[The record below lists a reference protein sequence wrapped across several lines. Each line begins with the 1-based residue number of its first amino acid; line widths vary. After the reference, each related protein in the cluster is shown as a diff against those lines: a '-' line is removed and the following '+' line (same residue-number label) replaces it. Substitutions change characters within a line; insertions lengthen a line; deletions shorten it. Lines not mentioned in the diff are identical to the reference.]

1 MKIKVIA
8 KNQFLIYID
17 GSVYLQSYESVVA
30 CKSVGE
36 MPILYKDWDY
46 SRTTMKYVN
55 KFLSDVF
62 NKHITKKD
70 IDKMTEEGKIIIKND
85 TPNIWISGGASD
97 YENQKGGSIMNLK
110 TRKRISTLKQ
120 YHAIE
125 RNIKD
130 GIRCLILWA
139 ILMIVAGNSYLN

>member
-8 KNQFLIYID
+8 KNQFLIYTD

-55 KFLSDVF
+55 KFLSNVF

-70 IDKMTEEGKIIIKND
+70 IDKMSKEGKVIIKND
-85 TPNIWISGGASD
+85 TPNI
-97 YENQKGGSIMNLK
+97 
-110 TRKRISTLKQ
+110 
-120 YHAIE
+120 
-125 RNIKD
+125 
-130 GIRCLILWA
+130 
-139 ILMIVAGNSYLN
+139 

>member
-1 MKIKVIA
+1 MYSYRLKQVTREGRKERKIIMKIKVIA

-17 GSVYLQSYESVVA
+17 GSVYLQSYKSVVA

-70 IDKMTEEGKIIIKND
+70 IDKMIKEGKVIIKNG
-85 TPNIWISGGASD
+85 TPNI
-97 YENQKGGSIMNLK
+97 
-110 TRKRISTLKQ
+110 
-120 YHAIE
+120 
-125 RNIKD
+125 
-130 GIRCLILWA
+130 
-139 ILMIVAGNSYLN
+139 

>member
-30 CKSVGE
+30 RKSVGKS
-36 MPILYKDWDY
+36 PILYKDWDY

-70 IDKMTEEGKIIIKND
+70 IDKMSKEGKIIIKNVA
-85 TPNIWISGGASD
+85 PNI
-97 YENQKGGSIMNLK
+97 
-110 TRKRISTLKQ
+110 
-120 YHAIE
+120 
-125 RNIKD
+125 
-130 GIRCLILWA
+130 
-139 ILMIVAGNSYLN
+139 